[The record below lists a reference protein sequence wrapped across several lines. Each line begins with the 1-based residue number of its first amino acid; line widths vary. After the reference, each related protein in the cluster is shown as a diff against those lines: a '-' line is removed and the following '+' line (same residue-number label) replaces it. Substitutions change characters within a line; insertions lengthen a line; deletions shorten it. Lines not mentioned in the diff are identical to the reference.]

1 MCIAKG
7 LTFSLFIALVSS
19 ASLASEGGKH
29 KFVCDFEYGATKNF
43 DGQNGYS
50 SSASKIGRVVFDQI
64 DFSSKTGK
72 VIGNAGQED
81 VSLIAWENEQGMLKV
96 HILEKSEAFNIMFT
110 SIYIDQKSNGKKFP
124 AVHSRHV
131 SIGGGSPSPS
141 NYLGYCNLA

>member
-1 MCIAKG
+1 MCITKN

-19 ASLASEGGKH
+19 ASLASDGGKH

-50 SSASKIGRVVFDQI
+50 STASKIGRMVFDQI
-64 DFSSKTGK
+64 DLSFKTGR
-72 VIGNAGQED
+72 VIGSAGRED
-81 VSLIAWENEQGMLKV
+81 VSLIAWENEYGMLKV
-96 HILEKSEAFNIMFT
+96 HILEKGEAFNIMFT
-110 SIYIDQKSNGKKFP
+110 TIYIDKKTNSKKFP

-131 SIGGGSPSPS
+131 SIGGGGPFPS